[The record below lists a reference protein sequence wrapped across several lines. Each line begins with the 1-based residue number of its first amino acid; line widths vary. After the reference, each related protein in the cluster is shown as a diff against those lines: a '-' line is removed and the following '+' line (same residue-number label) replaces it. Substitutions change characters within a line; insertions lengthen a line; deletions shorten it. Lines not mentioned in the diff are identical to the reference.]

1 MWQPRIHNSWTEG
14 PPVAAQQFL
23 CAVNA
28 RLKQVSDD
36 TARDLEDSKFFSLVS
51 LCENRLRKL
60 LHALGIEE
68 LDASTPIAT
77 LGLTSLQVRSPRA
90 CSCAC
95 SIHLQRRVKAWAESI
110 PVLEF
115 RLAIC
120 ETPGTGH
127 GLYQHDEYLHLRISE
142 FPGAGEQR
150 PPCRHAEGSGAVI
163 LACAKTSFKSPG
175 ARGELWGSAIDTELA
190 CRICKARFA
199 RKKKVY

>member
-77 LGLTSLQVRSPRA
+77 LG
-90 CSCAC
+90 
-95 SIHLQRRVKAWAESI
+95 VKAWAESI